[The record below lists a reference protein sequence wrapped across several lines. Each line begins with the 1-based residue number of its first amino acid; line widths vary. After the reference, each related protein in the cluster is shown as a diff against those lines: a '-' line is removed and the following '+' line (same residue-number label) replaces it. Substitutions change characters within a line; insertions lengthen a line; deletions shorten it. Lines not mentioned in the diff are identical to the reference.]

1 MNRYVITR
9 EQINGQEYQV
19 FALYDEAKHMVEV
32 SLAKEGCA
40 SLLGNI
46 YIGRVE
52 HVLGNLNAAF
62 VKISPEQRCYLSL
75 DDLKAP
81 VFTRK
86 LSKKKALAEGEE
98 LLVQVTREA
107 IKTKEPAVTAD
118 LSLSG
123 TYAVVSTGNKKCG
136 VSAKLPKE
144 RRKHFTEL
152 LGQTT
157 DDRYGIVVRTNAGNA
172 SDEAVLAEIADL
184 QRQCDGLLAAAKHKD
199 CFGLLYEK
207 PPLFLR
213 ELDNLRTDSLE
224 QIVTDDRQVFE
235 QVCAHYHIPQEALVT
250 KGCVPAPVDTA
261 AAGEQ
266 LQIRFYRDDAVSLST
281 LYSVKSHLKDALR
294 ERVWLKSGA
303 YLIIQPTEALTVI
316 DVNTG
321 KNVAKRDVQEHFLH
335 VNTEAAE
342 EIARQLRLRNL
353 SGIIIVD
360 FINLT
365 DRSAQDALLSQF
377 RAALKRD
384 PVPVRL
390 AGMTKLGLVEL
401 TRKKG
406 KQSLAESLRA
416 QENSP

>member
-1 MNRYVITR
+1 M
-9 EQINGQEYQV
+9 
-19 FALYDEAKHMVEV
+19 
-32 SLAKEGCA
+32 
-40 SLLGNI
+40 
-46 YIGRVE
+46 
-52 HVLGNLNAAF
+52 
-62 VKISPEQRCYLSL
+62 
-75 DDLKAP
+75 
-81 VFTRK
+81 
-86 LSKKKALAEGEE
+86 
-98 LLVQVTREA
+98 
-107 IKTKEPAVTAD
+107 
-118 LSLSG
+118 
-123 TYAVVSTGNKKCG
+123 STGNKKCG
-136 VSAKLPKE
+136 VSAKLQKE

-152 LGQTT
+152 LDQTA
-157 DDRYGIVVRTNAGNA
+157 DGRYGIIVRTNAGSA

-235 QVCAHYHIPQEALVT
+235 QVCAHYHIPREALVT
-250 KGCVPAPVDTA
+250 KGSVPAPVDTA

-281 LYSVKSHLKDALR
+281 LYSVKSHLRDALR

-321 KNVAKRDVQEHFLH
+321 KNVAKRDVQEHFLR

-365 DRSAQDALLSQF
+365 DRSAQEALLSQF

-401 TRKKG
+401 TRKKA
-406 KQSLAESLRA
+406 KQSLAEALRA
-416 QENSP
+416 QESSP

>member
-19 FALYDEAKHMVEV
+19 SALYDEAKHMVEV

-152 LGQTT
+152 LGQTA
-157 DDRYGIVVRTNAGNA
+157 DGRYGIVVRTNAGNA

-303 YLIIQPTEALTVI
+303 SADGGSDRHRCEHRKKCGK
-316 DVNTG
+316 TG
-321 KNVAKRDVQEHFLH
+321 CAGAFSARKQGGRRGDCK
-335 VNTEAAE
+335 TAA
-342 EIARQLRLRNL
+342 
-353 SGIIIVD
+353 
-360 FINLT
+360 
-365 DRSAQDALLSQF
+365 SAQPLWHHHRGFYQSDRPERTGCAF
-377 RAALKRD
+377 V
-384 PVPVRL
+384 PVPCSVK
-390 AGMTKLGLVEL
+390 A
-401 TRKKG
+401 
-406 KQSLAESLRA
+406 
-416 QENSP
+416 